1 MFFGPIFAKMTSRE
15 LWTHTPTGKEGMV
28 RQEIRLTKSIKQT
41 LDTNKNLSLQ
51 LYSRKVQMKSLPLIL
66 LLLFLSSLNRADA
79 QDSTLT
85 RGAVVDYNKPQDYII
100 GGVKVSGVK
109 FLGEEQIISLTGLS
123 VGDKITI
130 PGDELSSIVKRIW
143 MQRFFSDVGIFIDST
158 HMDTVFLKINLQERP
173 RVSRW
178 EFEGVKSGEKTD
190 LNERLKLRRG
200 SELSDYILSSSS
212 EIIRK
217 FYVEKGFLQT
227 EVSVKQEED
236 TLIVNAAKVTF
247 VVDKK
252 SRVKIKQII
261 FEGNNNIKGSK
272 LASAMKK
279 TKDMRI
285 LNFFSSKKFNEKE
298 YDNDKK
304 LLLQKYSEA
313 GYRDARILKD
323 SIYYL
328 EDGRLAIKFVIDE
341 GNKYYFR
348 DITWTGNSIYDSEGL
363 NSILRIA
370 KGDIYDVVSME
381 KRLFEAEDGNI
392 SKLYRDRGYLFFR
405 VIPVEK
411 SIVGDSVDVEM
422 RMFEG
427 KPANFNRIII
437 NGNNV
442 TNEKIARRELF
453 TRPGYLFN
461 QTYLERSLR
470 GLAAMGHFDPEKLM
484 SATGYSVVPN
494 ENANTVDITYN
505 LEEKSNSQFE
515 IAGGWGGN
523 TFVGT
528 LGISFNNFSL
538 SKVFDKKAW
547 RPVPLGDGQQLS
559 IKFQTNGSYYTAFS
573 ASFTEPWLFGN
584 KPTSL
589 SVSTYYTKQTNSTY
603 FYQNSGQSME
613 VYGMSAGIGTRLKW
627 PDNEFILYNELSVQ
641 SYKLTDWQY
650 YFIFKDGI
658 SNNISWKIRLQRN
671 STDQPIYPRSGS
683 DFQLGLQ
690 ITPPYSLFRPADTD
704 YKGMT
709 DAQRYKWIEYHKWTF
724 KGSTFN
730 KLVGDL
736 VLMTRVN
743 FGYLGYYS
751 RSLGY
756 SPFEGFILG
765 GDGMSGY
772 NTYGSEVIGLRGY
785 PNNSL
790 TPRVNNSYSG
800 NVYDKFTLELR
811 YPIVLQPQ
819 STIYALVFLEGGN
832 SWSDIRDFNPFS
844 IKRSAGFGVRVLL
857 PIVGMLGIDWG
868 YGFDPVES
876 KARSGSNFHFV
887 IGQQF

>member
-1 MFFGPIFAKMTSRE
+1 
-15 LWTHTPTGKEGMV
+15 
-28 RQEIRLTKSIKQT
+28 
-41 LDTNKNLSLQ
+41 
-51 LYSRKVQMKSLPLIL
+51 MKSLPLIL

-158 HMDTVFLKINLQERP
+158 HMDTVFLKISLQERP

-247 VVDKK
+247 VINKK
-252 SRVKIKQII
+252 SRVKIKQIT

-370 KGDIYDVVSME
+370 KGDVYDVVSME
-381 KRLFEAEDGNI
+381 KRLFEAEDGNV

-442 TNEKIARRELF
+442 TNEKVARRELF

-505 LEEKSNSQFE
+505 LEEKSNSHRNIF
-515 IAGGWGGN
+515 I
-523 TFVGT
+523 
-528 LGISFNNFSL
+528 FNNC
-538 SKVFDKKAW
+538 
-547 RPVPLGDGQQLS
+547 
-559 IKFQTNGSYYTAFS
+559 Y
-573 ASFTEPWLFGN
+573 
-584 KPTSL
+584 
-589 SVSTYYTKQTNSTY
+589 
-603 FYQNSGQSME
+603 
-613 VYGMSAGIGTRLKW
+613 
-627 PDNEFILYNELSVQ
+627 
-641 SYKLTDWQY
+641 
-650 YFIFKDGI
+650 
-658 SNNISWKIRLQRN
+658 RLQESAVSAETEKDICIRGQV
-671 STDQPIYPRSGS
+671 TLTCEECP
-683 DFQLGLQ
+683 
-690 ITPPYSLFRPADTD
+690 
-704 YKGMT
+704 
-709 DAQRYKWIEYHKWTF
+709 
-724 KGSTFN
+724 
-730 KLVGDL
+730 
-736 VLMTRVN
+736 
-743 FGYLGYYS
+743 
-751 RSLGY
+751 
-756 SPFEGFILG
+756 
-765 GDGMSGY
+765 
-772 NTYGSEVIGLRGY
+772 LR
-785 PNNSL
+785 
-790 TPRVNNSYSG
+790 
-800 NVYDKFTLELR
+800 
-811 YPIVLQPQ
+811 
-819 STIYALVFLEGGN
+819 
-832 SWSDIRDFNPFS
+832 
-844 IKRSAGFGVRVLL
+844 
-857 PIVGMLGIDWG
+857 
-868 YGFDPVES
+868 
-876 KARSGSNFHFV
+876 NFHIV
-887 IGQQF
+887 IVAHFKIEGAVVGE

>member
-1 MFFGPIFAKMTSRE
+1 M
-15 LWTHTPTGKEGMV
+15 
-28 RQEIRLTKSIKQT
+28 
-41 LDTNKNLSLQ
+41 
-51 LYSRKVQMKSLPLIL
+51 
-66 LLLFLSSLNRADA
+66 
-79 QDSTLT
+79 T

-252 SRVKIKQII
+252 SRVKIKQIT

-285 LNFFSSKKFNEKE
+285 LNFFSSKKFDEKE

-370 KGDIYDVVSME
+370 KGDVYDVVSME

-442 TNEKIARRELF
+442 TNEKVARRELF

-538 SKVFDKKAW
+538 SKVFDKKSW

-790 TPRVNNSYSG
+790 TPRVNDSYSG

>member
-1 MFFGPIFAKMTSRE
+1 M
-15 LWTHTPTGKEGMV
+15 PTGKEGMV

-158 HMDTVFLKINLQERP
+158 HMDTVFLKISLQERP

-247 VVDKK
+247 VINKK
-252 SRVKIKQII
+252 SRVKIKQIT

-370 KGDIYDVVSME
+370 KGDVYDVVSME
-381 KRLFEAEDGNI
+381 KRLFEAEDGNV

-442 TNEKIARRELF
+442 TNEKVARRELF

-547 RPVPLGDGQQLS
+547 RPVPLGDGQQLA

>member
-1 MFFGPIFAKMTSRE
+1 
-15 LWTHTPTGKEGMV
+15 MV

-66 LLLFLSSLNRADA
+66 LLLFLSPLNRADA

-143 MQRFFSDVGIFIDST
+143 MQRFFSDVGIYIDST
-158 HMDTVFLKINLQERP
+158 YKDTVFLKINLQERP

-227 EVSVKQEED
+227 EVTVKQEED

-247 VVDKK
+247 VINKK
-252 SRVKIKQII
+252 SRVRIKQII

-285 LNFFSSKKFNEKE
+285 LNFFSSKKFDEKE

-348 DITWTGNSIYDSEGL
+348 DITWTGNSIYDAQGL

-370 KGDIYDVVSME
+370 KGDVYDVVSME

-405 VIPVEK
+405 VVPVEK
-411 SIVGDSVDVEM
+411 SIVGDSVDIEM

-442 TNEKIARRELF
+442 TNEKVARRELF

-589 SVSTYYTKQTNSTY
+589 SISTYYTKQTNSTY

-658 SNNISWKIRLQRN
+658 SNNISWKVRLQRN

-790 TPRVNNSYSG
+790 TPRVNDSYSG

-876 KARSGSNFHFV
+876 KAKSGSNFHFV

>member
-1 MFFGPIFAKMTSRE
+1 
-15 LWTHTPTGKEGMV
+15 
-28 RQEIRLTKSIKQT
+28 
-41 LDTNKNLSLQ
+41 
-51 LYSRKVQMKSLPLIL
+51 MKSLPLIL

-252 SRVKIKQII
+252 SRVKIKQIT

-285 LNFFSSKKFNEKE
+285 LNFFSSKKFDEKE

-370 KGDIYDVVSME
+370 KGDVYDVVSME

-442 TNEKIARRELF
+442 TNEKVARRELF

-538 SKVFDKKAW
+538 SKVFDKKSW

-790 TPRVNNSYSG
+790 TPRVNDSYSG

>member
-1 MFFGPIFAKMTSRE
+1 
-15 LWTHTPTGKEGMV
+15 
-28 RQEIRLTKSIKQT
+28 
-41 LDTNKNLSLQ
+41 
-51 LYSRKVQMKSLPLIL
+51 MKSLPLIL
-66 LLLFLSSLNRADA
+66 LLLFLSPLNRADA

-143 MQRFFSDVGIFIDST
+143 MQRFFSDVGIYIDST
-158 HMDTVFLKINLQERP
+158 SKDTVFLKISLMERP

-227 EVSVKQEED
+227 EVTVKQEED

-252 SRVKIKQII
+252 SRVKIKQIT
-261 FEGNNNIKGSK
+261 FEGNNNIKDSK

-285 LNFFSSKKFNEKE
+285 LNFFSSKKFDEKE

-348 DITWTGNSIYDSEGL
+348 DITWTGNSIYDGEGL

-370 KGDIYDVVSME
+370 KGDVYDVVSME

-411 SIVGDSVDVEM
+411 SIIGDSVDVEM

-442 TNEKIARRELF
+442 TNEKVARRELF

-538 SKVFDKKAW
+538 SKVFDKKSW
-547 RPVPLGDGQQLS
+547 RPVPLGDGQQLA

-730 KLVGDL
+730 KLLGDL

-790 TPRVNNSYSG
+790 TPRVNDSYSG

-819 STIYALVFLEGGN
+819 ST
-832 SWSDIRDFNPFS
+832 
-844 IKRSAGFGVRVLL
+844 
-857 PIVGMLGIDWG
+857 
-868 YGFDPVES
+868 
-876 KARSGSNFHFV
+876 
-887 IGQQF
+887 

>member
-1 MFFGPIFAKMTSRE
+1 
-15 LWTHTPTGKEGMV
+15 MV
-28 RQEIRLTKSIKQT
+28 RQEIRLIKSIKQT

-66 LLLFLSSLNRADA
+66 ILLFLSSLNRADA

-143 MQRFFSDVGIFIDST
+143 MQRFFSDVGIYIDSISK
-158 HMDTVFLKINLQERP
+158 DTVFLKINLQERP

-200 SELSDYILSSSS
+200 SELSDYILTSSS

-247 VVDKK
+247 VVNKK
-252 SRVKIKQII
+252 SRVKIKQIT

-285 LNFFSSKKFNEKE
+285 LNFFSSKKFDEKE

-341 GNKYYFR
+341 GSKYYFR
-348 DITWTGNSIYDSEGL
+348 DITWTGNSIYDGSQL
-363 NSILRIA
+363 NGILRIA
-370 KGDIYDVVSME
+370 KGDVYDVVSME

-392 SKLYRDRGYLFFR
+392 SKLYRDQGYLFFR

-494 ENANTVDITYN
+494 ENANTVDVTYN

-538 SKVFDKKAW
+538 SKVFDKKSW

-589 SVSTYYTKQTNSTY
+589 SISTYYTKQTNSTY

-627 PDNEFILYNELSVQ
+627 PDNEFILYNELSAQ

-658 SNNISWKIRLQRN
+658 SNNISWKVRLQRN

-790 TPRVNNSYSG
+790 TPRINDSYSG

-876 KARSGSNFHFV
+876 KAKSGSNFHFV

>member
-1 MFFGPIFAKMTSRE
+1 
-15 LWTHTPTGKEGMV
+15 
-28 RQEIRLTKSIKQT
+28 
-41 LDTNKNLSLQ
+41 
-51 LYSRKVQMKSLPLIL
+51 MKSLPLIL
-66 LLLFLSSLNRADA
+66 LLLFLSPLERVAA
-79 QDSTLT
+79 QDSTFART
-85 RGAVVDYNKPQDYII
+85 AVIDYNKPQDYII
-100 GGVKVSGVK
+100 GGVRVSGVK
-109 FLGEEQIISLTGLS
+109 FIGEEQIISLTGLA

-130 PGDELSSIVKRIW
+130 PGEEVSSIVKRIW
-143 MQRFFSDVGIFIDST
+143 MQRFFSDVGLYIDSLSR
-158 HMDTVFLKINLQERP
+158 DTVYLNIHLQERP

-178 EFEGVKSGEKTD
+178 EFQGVRSGEKSD

-200 SELSDYILSSSS
+200 SELSDYIITSSS

-227 EVSVKQEED
+227 EVTVKQEQD
-236 TLIVNAAKVTF
+236 SLIANAVMVTF

-252 SRVKIKQII
+252 TKVKIKQIT
-261 FEGNNNIKGSK
+261 FEGNENVKDRK

-285 LNFFSSKKFNEKE
+285 LNFFNSKKFNEKE
-298 YDNDKK
+298 FENDKK
-304 LLLQKYSEA
+304 LMLQKYSEA
-313 GYRDARILKD
+313 GFRDAKIVSD
-323 SIYYL
+323 SIFYI
-328 EDGRLAIKFVIDE
+328 EDGRLGINFKIDE
-341 GNKYYFR
+341 GRRYYFR
-348 DITWTGNSIYDSEGL
+348 DITWTGNSLYSGEQL
-363 NSILRIA
+363 NSVLRIA

-381 KRLFEAEDGNI
+381 KRLFDAEDGNI
-392 SKLYRDRGYLFFR
+392 SKMYRDGGYLFFR
-405 VIPVEK
+405 VMPVEK
-411 SIVGDSVDVEM
+411 SIIGDSVDVEM

-427 KPANFNRIII
+427 KPATFNRIII

-442 TNEKIARRELF
+442 TNEKVARRELY

-484 SATGYSVVPN
+484 SSTGYSIVPN

-538 SKVFDKKAW
+538 SKVLDKKAW
-547 RPVPLGDGQQLS
+547 RPVPLGDGQQLA
-559 IKFQTNGSYYTAFS
+559 IRFQTNGSYYTAFS

-584 KPTSL
+584 KPTSFSL
-589 SVSTYYTKQTNSTY
+589 SSYYTKQTNSTY

-613 VYGMSAGIGTRLKW
+613 VYGFSAGVGTRLKW
-627 PDNEFILYNELSVQ
+627 PDNEFILYNEIGVQ

-658 SNNISWKIRLQRN
+658 SNNINWKIRLQRN
-671 STDQPIYPRSGS
+671 STDQPVYPRSGS

-704 YKGMT
+704 YSSMPDSQKY
-709 DAQRYKWIEYHKWTF
+709 RWIEYHKWTF
-724 KGSTFN
+724 KGTTYT
-730 KLVGDL
+730 KLIGDL
-736 VLMTRVN
+736 VLMTRAN
-743 FGYLGYYS
+743 FGYLGLFS

-790 TPRVNNSYSG
+790 TPRINNSYAG
-800 NVYDKFTLELR
+800 NVYDKFTLEIR
-811 YPIVLQPQ
+811 YPVVLQPQ

-868 YGFDPVES
+868 YGFDPVDN
-876 KARSGSNFHFV
+876 KARGGSNFHFV

>member
-1 MFFGPIFAKMTSRE
+1 
-15 LWTHTPTGKEGMV
+15 
-28 RQEIRLTKSIKQT
+28 
-41 LDTNKNLSLQ
+41 
-51 LYSRKVQMKSLPLIL
+51 MKSLPLIL

-285 LNFFSSKKFNEKE
+285 LNFFSSKKFDEKE

-370 KGDIYDVVSME
+370 KGDVYDVVSME

-411 SIVGDSVDVEM
+411 SIIGDSVDVEM

-442 TNEKIARRELF
+442 TNEKVARRELF

-538 SKVFDKKAW
+538 SKVFDKKSW

-790 TPRVNNSYSG
+790 TPRVNDSYSG

>member
-1 MFFGPIFAKMTSRE
+1 M
-15 LWTHTPTGKEGMV
+15 PTGKEGMV

-158 HMDTVFLKINLQERP
+158 HMDTVFLKISLQERP

-247 VVDKK
+247 VINKK
-252 SRVKIKQII
+252 SRVKIKQIT

-370 KGDIYDVVSME
+370 KGDVYDVVSME
-381 KRLFEAEDGNI
+381 KRLFEAEDGNV

-442 TNEKIARRELF
+442 TNEKVARRELF

-547 RPVPLGDGQQLS
+547 RPVPLGDGQQLA

-819 STIYALVFLEGGN
+819 STI
-832 SWSDIRDFNPFS
+832 
-844 IKRSAGFGVRVLL
+844 
-857 PIVGMLGIDWG
+857 
-868 YGFDPVES
+868 
-876 KARSGSNFHFV
+876 
-887 IGQQF
+887 